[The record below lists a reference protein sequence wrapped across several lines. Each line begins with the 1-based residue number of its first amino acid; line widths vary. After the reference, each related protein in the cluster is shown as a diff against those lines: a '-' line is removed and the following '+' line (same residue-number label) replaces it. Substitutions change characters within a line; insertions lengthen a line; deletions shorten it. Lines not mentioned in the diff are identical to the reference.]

1 MTHILK
7 TTEELEVFL
16 SKLQKTKVIYLDTE
30 FKRRDSYFPILCLIQ
45 VSVANQIALIDPTIK
60 TISLEPLLNIL
71 SDNNILKVLH
81 SARQDLE
88 IFYYYN
94 NYKPIAPIFDTQIAA
109 SFCGFGSS
117 ESYESLVAKLLNVH
131 LDKSQRITD
140 WAKRPFTDKQLKYA
154 VNDVLYLPQIHAY
167 LAKILKE
174 TKRSF
179 WHDEEVESYQNP
191 RSFMLPNEKLWKRI
205 NFDSKD
211 PQKVAQLLGLINW
224 REELAA
230 KVDLNRGQIISDI
243 DLYLLVFKNNRT
255 QILACLDQ
263 KIQQEIVTILDSP
276 QSSYLVNRAQQI
288 IKLKLQNAT
297 SYCRILVKL
306 ILRIKAQELGI
317 SEELIAKNEDL
328 TILCQFGRKSKYV
341 DELKIM
347 HGWRLTAF
355 GKTLNEFLS
364 GKKALRIEKGQI
376 SLH

>member
-1 MTHILK
+1 
-7 TTEELEVFL
+7 
-16 SKLQKTKVIYLDTE
+16 
-30 FKRRDSYFPILCLIQ
+30 
-45 VSVANQIALIDPTIK
+45 
-60 TISLEPLLNIL
+60 
-71 SDNNILKVLH
+71 
-81 SARQDLE
+81 
-88 IFYYYN
+88 
-94 NYKPIAPIFDTQIAA
+94 
-109 SFCGFGSS
+109 
-117 ESYESLVAKLLNVH
+117 
-131 LDKSQRITD
+131 
-140 WAKRPFTDKQLKYA
+140 
-154 VNDVLYLPQIHAY
+154 
-167 LAKILKE
+167 
-174 TKRSF
+174 
-179 WHDEEVESYQNP
+179 
-191 RSFMLPNEKLWKRI
+191 MLPNEKLWKRI

-263 KIQQEIVTILDSP
+263 KIQEEIVTILDSP